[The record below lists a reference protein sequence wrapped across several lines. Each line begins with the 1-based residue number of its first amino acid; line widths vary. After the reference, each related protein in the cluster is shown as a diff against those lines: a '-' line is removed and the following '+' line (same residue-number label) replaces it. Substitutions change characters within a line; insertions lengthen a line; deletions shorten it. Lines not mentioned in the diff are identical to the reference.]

1 MLRTLPALESQ
12 MSVNS
17 QLKHVGMPSNMV
29 TNCVCYILF
38 CCIHV
43 SFVANKHKKTMKMAF
58 VTKANKVTNTNTE
71 MPNSIVCNNDELWP

>member
-1 MLRTLPALESQ
+1 MQAKQ
-12 MSVNS
+12 NS
-17 QLKHVGMPSNMV
+17 ANMV

-43 SFVANKHKKTMKMAF
+43 IFVANKHKKTMKMAF
-58 VTKANKVTNTNTE
+58 VKANKVTNTKTE